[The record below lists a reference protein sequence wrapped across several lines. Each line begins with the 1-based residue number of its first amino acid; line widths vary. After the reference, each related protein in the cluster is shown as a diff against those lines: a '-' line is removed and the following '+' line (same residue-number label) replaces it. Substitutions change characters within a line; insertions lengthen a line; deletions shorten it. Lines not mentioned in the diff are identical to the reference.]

1 LGREFGPVVTAADL
15 RSLDRHRAAIR
26 LCVDGSTRP
35 AFVGRTLPPP
45 PLGDPDVAEQIRRS
59 SRARYAQ
66 PRHKVEAEIRQRLHL
81 QEAAD
86 WVGDGPPQP
95 PGTVSLGVSS

>member
-1 LGREFGPVVTAADL
+1 VTATDL

-35 AFVGRTLPPP
+35 AFVGLTLPPP
-45 PLGDPDVAEQIRRS
+45 PLGDADVGEQIRHS
-59 SRARYAQ
+59 SRALYAQ

-81 QEAAD
+81 GEAAD
-86 WVGDGPPQP
+86 WAVEDLNLESESLSLRSS
-95 PGTVSLGVSS
+95 PGASS